1 MKKAVKLHLLET
13 SQGLWQE
20 IGIDIMRLLPR
31 SNNKDI
37 IVVIVNWF
45 IKIIRLKAITT
56 TVSLE
61 EIAKIYRDNTWEI
74 HKVPRKILS
83 DRGPQFASWF
93 MKDLTKALEMKQ
105 VLSTVYHP
113 QTDS

>member
-37 IVVIVNWF
+37 IVVIVN
-45 IKIIRLKAITT
+45 
-56 TVSLE
+56 
-61 EIAKIYRDNTWEI
+61 
-74 HKVPRKILS
+74 
-83 DRGPQFASWF
+83 
-93 MKDLTKALEMKQ
+93 
-105 VLSTVYHP
+105 
-113 QTDS
+113 